1 MNYVTSVC
9 KMKGKKRIAA
19 ISLFPSQKQICNI
32 EREQQRIKDEI
43 MSLQEKLSV
52 LHSHQEEFQSQCNAL
67 EEVKENEFR
76 QLKSIRDTKKGI
88 EKQRDKVVNIFVLYS
103 FCFVLI
109 IHGRP

>member
-1 MNYVTSVC
+1 
-9 KMKGKKRIAA
+9 MKGKKRIAA

-88 EKQRDKVVNIFVLYS
+88 EKQRDKVVNIF
-103 FCFVLI
+103 FCTHFVLF
-109 IHGRP
+109 